1 MSKPP
6 HRPVRGKNPSAAIK
20 AREKAIKAL
29 LLEAGNG
36 GRPMGE
42 IE

>member
-6 HRPVRGKNPSAAIK
+6 HRPKRGKNPSTAIRK
-20 AREKAIKAL
+20 REKAVKAL